1 MNKVN
6 TVLAGVAAFGLASF
20 GAANLMPEQNV
31 TSMQDMVNS
40 SVQIGKYCSGTVIQD
55 PDLSDGE
62 QVTVISAHHCLDSD
76 QGVGTILEVNV
87 PNIVGNEYVSD
98 KTIKVIVTDVS
109 EKSDLI
115 LMQVLDA
122 TEGRDLPKI
131 DIYKGLPQFGDDVVS
146 VGYPLGGVR
155 TMTTGILG
163 YIESLMYVYKT
174 SCVFPSESCRYQKAT
189 PGIAP
194 GSSGGGLF
202 KWTDNGYELIGVLT
216 GADMRVTFADF
227 YTPVDE
233 IREFL
238 EGDSN
243 EAV

>member
-62 QVTVISAHHCLDSD
+62 QVTVISAHHCLGSD
-76 QGVGTILEVNV
+76 QGIGTILEINI

-115 LMQVLDA
+115 LMQVLNA
-122 TEGRDLPKI
+122 AEGRDLPKI
-131 DIYKGLPQFGDDVVS
+131 NIYKELP
-146 VGYPLGGVR
+146 
-155 TMTTGILG
+155 
-163 YIESLMYVYKT
+163 
-174 SCVFPSESCRYQKAT
+174 
-189 PGIAP
+189 
-194 GSSGGGLF
+194 
-202 KWTDNGYELIGVLT
+202 
-216 GADMRVTFADF
+216 
-227 YTPVDE
+227 
-233 IREFL
+233 
-238 EGDSN
+238 
-243 EAV
+243 